1 MSDDF
6 LGKPADGE
14 DLCCAVRTITEVHR
28 GQTQVRAMHH
38 WFIRPSNRM
47 EKVSA
52 GSPPRSSGEGP
63 AACTGAERSVTS
75 APTSKGARI
84 RLLAFVR
91 RRRPIDWLNSL
102 IIGSHCV
109 LPFIACRACFAL
121 SKPRPAFCF
130 VSLQPNRRPAPTKG

>member
-1 MSDDF
+1 
-6 LGKPADGE
+6 
-14 DLCCAVRTITEVHR
+14 
-28 GQTQVRAMHH
+28 
-38 WFIRPSNRM
+38 M

-84 RLLAFVR
+84 RRLVFVR

-102 IIGSHCV
+102 IIGAV
-109 LPFIACRACFAL
+109 LNLEFIVYFLSLHVGLAL
-121 SKPRPAFCF
+121 PYQSLARRF
-130 VSLQPNRRPAPTKG
+130 VLYPCNRTVGLHRRTARKTIQTTKQYCCESGLSRGENR

>member
-1 MSDDF
+1 
-6 LGKPADGE
+6 
-14 DLCCAVRTITEVHR
+14 
-28 GQTQVRAMHH
+28 
-38 WFIRPSNRM
+38 M

-84 RLLAFVR
+84 RLLVFVR

-102 IIGSHCV
+102 IIGSV
-109 LPFIACRACFAL
+109 LNLEFIVYFLSLHVGLAL
-121 SKPRPAFCF
+121 LYQSLARRF
-130 VSLQPNRRPAPTKG
+130 VLYPCNCDRRPAPTNGPQDNSDHKA